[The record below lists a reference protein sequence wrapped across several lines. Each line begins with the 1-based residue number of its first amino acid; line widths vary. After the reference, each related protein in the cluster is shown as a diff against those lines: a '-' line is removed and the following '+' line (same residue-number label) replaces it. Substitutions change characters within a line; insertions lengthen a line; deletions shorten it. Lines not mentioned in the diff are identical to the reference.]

1 MPMRSMQGFSFRP
14 PKLLWNCEDE
24 EVFDAHLDF
33 IRFKEEANGEF
44 NQPFFIIFDA

>member
-1 MPMRSMQGFSFRP
+1 MRSMQGLSFWP
-14 PKLLWNCEDE
+14 PTLLWHCEDDGA
-24 EVFDAHLDF
+24 FDAHLDF